1 MLSNAKQFL
10 HAITMKNRLTFAYR
24 TRILPLLLLALG
36 ASACTAQEPRDNG
49 TTGTRT
55 SNAPAIDRA
64 NSEITGS
71 RRNAITRAVEKVS
84 PAVVGINVTE
94 VREMRYRS
102 LMDQFFEDD
111 PYFQRY
117 MAPHRRTFKQEL
129 HGLGSGFII
138 SADGYVVTNDHVAGR
153 ASKVI
158 VTMTDGKQYDAKV
171 IGSDPT
177 TDVALLKIEG
187 KNLPFIEFGNSD
199 DVVVGEW
206 AIALGNPF
214 GLFDINSK
222 PTVTVGVVSNTEVNL
237 QPQDGRV
244 YRGMIQTDAAIS
256 SGNSGGAL
264 VNALGQLIGM
274 NTIIYSTAQSGM
286 GAGSIGIGFAVPTNR
301 LKTTVDQ
308 LKKGDGIDRNF
319 WTGMNIQQI
328 DDRIARYLQLQ
339 EKEGVVVVEIIP
351 SSPAAQAGLE
361 PGDVIKE
368 IKGETIK
375 SEDDAVALISDTQ
388 VGYTITMK
396 ELLYGKTSQ
405 KTMKLTTAPTR

>member
-1 MLSNAKQFL
+1 ML
-10 HAITMKNRLTFAYR
+10 HAKIYANSSHSIAMNRLTFAYK

-36 ASACTAQEPRDNG
+36 ASACSAQEPRDNG

-64 NSEITGS
+64 NSEVTGS
-71 RRNAITRAVEKVS
+71 RRNAITRAVQKVS

-102 LMDQFFEDD
+102 LLDQFFEQD
-111 PYFQRY
+111 PFFQRY
-117 MAPHRRTFKQEL
+117 GPRRRTFKQEL

-138 SADGYVVTNDHVAGR
+138 SPDGYVVTNDHVAGR

-187 KNLPFIEFGNSD
+187 KNLPYIEFGNSD

-264 VNALGQLIGM
+264 VNALGELIGM

-301 LKTTVDQ
+301 LKAIVAQ

-339 EKEGVVVVEIIP
+339 EKEGVVVVEIIAN
-351 SSPAAQAGLE
+351 SPAAQAGLE

-375 SEDDAVALISDTQ
+375 SEDDAVALISDSQ
-388 VGYTITMK
+388 VGDTITMK
-396 ELLYGKTSQ
+396 ILRDGKTTN

>member
-1 MLSNAKQFL
+1 MFFRDVNKYHTIA
-10 HAITMKNRLTFAYR
+10 MNRLTFAYK
-24 TRILPLLLLALG
+24 TRILPLILLALG

-55 SNAPAIDRA
+55 SSAPAIDRA

-102 LMDQFFEDD
+102 LMDQFFEED

-117 MAPHRRTFKQEL
+117 MAPRRRTFKQEL

-158 VTMTDGKQYDAKV
+158 VTMTDGKQFDAKV

-177 TDVALLKIEG
+177 SDVALLKIEG
-187 KNLPFIEFGNSD
+187 KNLPYIEIGNSD

-222 PTVTVGVVSNTEVNL
+222 PTVTVGVVSNTDVNL

-264 VNALGQLIGM
+264 VNALGELIGM

-286 GAGSIGIGFAVPTNR
+286 GAGSIGIGFAVPSNR
-301 LKTTVDQ
+301 LKTIVAQ

-339 EKEGVVVVEIIP
+339 EKEGVVVVEIIAN
-351 SSPAAQAGLE
+351 SPAAQAGLE

-375 SEDDAVALISDTQ
+375 NEDDAVALISDSQ
-388 VGYTITMK
+388 VGDTIKMNV
-396 ELLYGKTSQ
+396 LRDGKMSE
-405 KTMKLTTAPTR
+405 KTMKLTPAPTR